1 MNTGHRMRRDGQ
13 EFATSSCSTGQHA
26 KVCRQDRGRVITVP
40 ASGSPKIRPKTLAES
55 IQGAQSEMYCT

>member
-40 ASGSPKIRPKTLAES
+40 ASGTQKSGPKHLQNRFKVHKI
-55 IQGAQSEMYCT
+55 EMYCT